1 MRNLKAFLRI
11 LAKASRE
18 RGMTATQLSK
28 IASTPIAV
36 VKELLDYGTKKGFFS
51 KNIEHH
57 QLVYTLTK
65 AGSDFA
71 NYVRGYQ
78 EIFVK

>member
-36 VKELLDYGTKKGFFS
+36 VKELLDYGAKKGFFS
-51 KNIEHH
+51 PLLSK
-57 QLVYTLTK
+57 
-65 AGSDFA
+65 GSSLL
-71 NYVRGYQ
+71 
-78 EIFVK
+78 